1 MTPDPTKLQA
11 DLETGLQLEELL
23 AELATRFL
31 NWPTIED
38 AGLEIER
45 AQRRLCDLLGFDR
58 STLWHLDES
67 DGAMRL
73 LRLVQPS
80 EIPPPERGADAAAD
94 FPFTAARILSG
105 HAVILSSLEELPP
118 QAARDLAS
126 FRRYGTKSTAV
137 LPLRAGGQVI
147 GALTFAAVR
156 EAREW
161 PPAFMRRLELV
172 AGVFASALFRSD
184 ADAAFRSVSGR
195 LIDAQEKERARLAQE
210 LHDGIGQQLAMLAV
224 EVQLLGLHPPTTDA
238 EMRAQLDDLSA
249 KIRAMSAD
257 VHRLSHGLH
266 PAKLERLGLVA
277 AMRGFCRELGAA
289 EQVQVQ
295 FAADDVPA
303 SIPDDRAL
311 CLYRVTQEGL
321 WNVVKHSGA
330 QHASVLLKGA
340 ASELILDI
348 IDDGVGFD
356 PQRIPSTSSLGILG
370 MRERVGMHGG
380 EIRWDAVPGG
390 GMAVHVRMPL
400 PPASTPA

>member
-1 MTPDPTKLQA
+1 MTPDPTQLQA

-23 AELATRFL
+23 ADLATRFL
-31 NWPTIED
+31 NRPTVED
-38 AGLEIER
+38 AGIEIER

-58 STLWHLDES
+58 STIWHLDES

-73 LRLVQPS
+73 LRVVQPIRIAS
-80 EIPPPERGADAAAD
+80 PELGRDAAVD
-94 FPFTAARILSG
+94 FPYTTARILDG
-105 HAVILSSLEELPP
+105 HAVILSSLEELPRE
-118 QAARDLAS
+118 AATDLAS
-126 FRRYGTKSTAV
+126 FRRFDTKSTAV
-137 LPLRAGGQVI
+137 LPLSAGGRVI
-147 GALTFAAVR
+147 GAFTFAAVG
-156 EAREW
+156 EARAW
-161 PPAFMRRLELV
+161 PPTVVRRLGLV
-172 AGVFASALFRSD
+172 AGVFASALYRSN
-184 ADAAFRSVSGR
+184 ADAAFRSVSAR
-195 LIDAQEKERARLAQE
+195 LIGAQEKERARLAQE
-210 LHDGIGQQLAMLAV
+210 LHDGMGQQLAMLAV
-224 EVQLLGLHPPTTDA
+224 EVQLLSLRPPTSDA
-238 EMRAQLDDLSA
+238 EMRRQLDDLSA

-277 AMRGFCRELGAA
+277 AIRGFCRELDAA
-289 EQVQVQ
+289 EQVEVR

-340 ASELILDI
+340 ASELTLDI

-356 PQRIPSTSSLGILG
+356 PQRVHSAASLGILG
-370 MRERVGMHGG
+370 MRERVAMHGG
-380 EIRWDAVPGG
+380 EIRWDAVSGG

-400 PPASTPA
+400 PPPSAPA